1 MKKIVFIILV
11 AVTFYSTAQTSGK
24 YSIDNIDI
32 NTEYSDY
39 GTAFYKNKQ
48 VVFSSLKK
56 RTIMSYVIKN
66 IGDPE
71 KQYYDL
77 YSAQMD
83 IDNQLIDKAQ
93 LNSNKNSKFHDADLV
108 FTKDFKTVYFTRDNY
123 TNAELNRAS
132 DGVAY
137 LALFKADV
145 SEEGTWTNIEPLP
158 FNSTEYSTGHPALSN
173 DNKKLYFIS
182 DMPGSLGKTDIYSVD
197 ILDNNTYSTPVNL
210 EELNTPKR
218 EMFPF
223 MSKDNI
229 LYFSSNGR
237 NGLGGLDIYASNFE
251 TTVPSEPVH
260 LVSPLNGKRDDFA
273 LIIDSEK
280 KTGYFSSNRSGGK
293 GNDDIYSFT
302 EETPIVFDCNQYI
315 VAKII
320 DAKTT
325 QPLEGATLYVFHNGK
340 MEDEVVLD
348 KEATY
353 KMDVD
358 CKEEFSFKVK
368 MDGYN
373 PTEEA
378 LTTSERP
385 EYTNEL
391 EIGLTPIPKPEVI
404 VKEVPKIYLG
414 PIYFNFDKYAIRK
427 SIDADEELDRI
438 IAIMQSYP
446 EMIVAIESHT
456 DSRGDALYND
466 FLSQNRAQQTKDYMV
481 KKGIAENRI
490 VGVKGLGES
499 QLTNQCNGTVKCKEE
514 EHQMNR
520 RTMFEI
526 VNPES
531 YQK

>member
-1 MKKIVFIILV
+1 MKKIFYIILLLSV
-11 AVTFYSTAQTSGK
+11 SFSFAQTSGK
-24 YSIDNIDI
+24 YSIENSDI
-32 NTEYSDY
+32 NTEFSDY
-39 GTAFYKNKQ
+39 GTAYYKNKQ

-71 KQYYDL
+71 KQYYNL
-77 YSAQMD
+77 YAAQKD
-83 IDNQLIDKAQ
+83 IDNQLIDKVQ
-93 LNSNKNSKFHDADLV
+93 LNNNKNSKFHDADLV
-108 FTKDFKTVYFTRDNY
+108 FTKDFKKVYFTRDNY
-123 TNAELNRAS
+123 TDSQLNRAS
-132 DGVAY
+132 DGIAY

-145 SEEGTWTNIEPLP
+145 NEDGTWTNIEPLP
-158 FNSTEYSTGHPALSN
+158 FNSIEYSTGHPALSN
-173 DNKKLYFIS
+173 DGKKLYFVS
-182 DMPGSLGKTDIYSVD
+182 DMPGSLGKTDIYVVN
-197 ILDNNTYSTPVNL
+197 ILEDNTYSAPKNL
-210 EELNTPKR
+210 KELNTAKR

-229 LYFSSNGR
+229 LYFASDGR

-251 TTVPSEPVH
+251 TNIPSEPVH
-260 LVSPLNGKRDDFA
+260 LVKPLNSKRDDFS

-293 GNDDIYSFT
+293 GNDDIYSFV
-302 EETPIVFDCNQYI
+302 EDEPIVFDCNQYI
-315 VAKII
+315 VAKVI
-320 DAKTT
+320 DTKTA

-340 MEDEVVLD
+340 MTDEVILD

-358 CKEEFSFKVK
+358 CKEKYSFKVA
-368 MDGYN
+368 MEAYN
-373 PTEEA
+373 PAEEA

-385 EYTNEL
+385 EYTNQL
-391 EIGLTPIPKPEVI
+391 EIGLTPIPKVI
-404 VKEVPKIYLG
+404 VKKVPKIYIG
-414 PIYFNFDKYAIRK
+414 PIFFNFDKSNIRK
-427 SIDADEELDRI
+427 SIDADEELNRI
-438 IAIMQSYP
+438 VGIMQSYP

-456 DSRGDALYND
+456 DSRGDATYNQL
-466 FLSQNRAQQTKDYMV
+466 LSQNRAQQTKEYII

-490 VGVKGLGES
+490 VGVKGMGES
-499 QLTNQCNGTVKCKEE
+499 QLTNQCDGTVRCKEE
-514 EHQMNR
+514 EHELNR